1 VSRLTPSPSALV
13 GASPERRAGESHLA
27 EIEALFDTVAPE
39 EERWRRRTRSYHRLV
54 ESFTR
59 FLVPRNASVL
69 ELGCGSGDLL
79 AAVEPSRGVGI
90 DISGAMIEK
99 AADRH
104 PELEF
109 VQAAAEDFARPE
121 QFDYVLLSD
130 LVPFAHDLLAIF
142 DNVAQMTHERSRV
155 VVHSYSQLWRPII
168 RLAEILRLKP
178 RRPIRNWVSPNDVAN
193 VLDLAGFEV
202 VSVSRRILFPV
213 RVPFLSTLLN
223 GFVANVWPL
232 HYLCLSYWVLAR
244 PRPQLREEP
253 LTVSVVVPCRN
264 EAGTIAEIVERVPE
278 LGASTDLVFV
288 EGGSTDGTRAEIERQ
303 IELHPEKSISLFVQ
317 TGTGKGDAV
326 RLGFERATGDILV
339 ILDAD
344 LTVAPEDLAKFYDAL
359 VRGTTDLANGSRLVY
374 DLEPGAM
381 QALNVLANKMFSL
394 VFSYLIGQKVKD
406 TLCGTKALFKRD
418 YESIARQRSYFGDL
432 DPFGDFDLIL
442 GGARLGLKIVDVPV
456 RYSARSYGRTNISR
470 FRHGWLLLQ
479 MAGVAFTKFKVR
491 PVQV

>member
-1 VSRLTPSPSALV
+1 
-13 GASPERRAGESHLA
+13 
-27 EIEALFDTVAPE
+27 
-39 EERWRRRTRSYHRLV
+39 
-54 ESFTR
+54 
-59 FLVPRNASVL
+59 
-69 ELGCGSGDLL
+69 
-79 AAVEPSRGVGI
+79 
-90 DISGAMIEK
+90 M
-99 AADRH
+99 DR
-104 PELEF
+104 PTG
-109 VQAAAEDFARPE
+109 Q
-121 QFDYVLLSD
+121 
-130 LVPFAHDLLAIF
+130 
-142 DNVAQMTHERSRV
+142 
-155 VVHSYSQLWRPII
+155 
-168 RLAEILRLKP
+168 
-178 RRPIRNWVSPNDVAN
+178 
-193 VLDLAGFEV
+193 
-202 VSVSRRILFPV
+202 
-213 RVPFLSTLLN
+213 
-223 GFVANVWPL
+223 
-232 HYLCLSYWVLAR
+232 
-244 PRPQLREEP
+244 
-253 LTVSVVVPCRN
+253 
-264 EAGTIAEIVERVPE
+264 
-278 LGASTDLVFV
+278 
-288 EGGSTDGTRAEIERQ
+288 RAEIERQ
-303 IELHPEKSISLFVQ
+303 IELHPEKSISFLVQ

-491 PVQV
+491 PVQVDWSHSAVRSSTTRQRKARSDASGESTRSRAARGR